1 MFVLWYDALMPQIG
15 EIAILPVAS
24 LESIGAFLDWG
35 QPKELFL
42 PFGEQTRTLRVG
54 EKVIVFI
61 YLDNTQRPCA
71 SMKIE
76 KHLNQ
81 SAPDVREGQA
91 VELLIFQETD
101 LGFKA
106 VINGKSVGML
116 YRNEIFQPLSI
127 GSASVGYVKTI
138 RPDGKMDLSLQPSGY
153 GGVDVF
159 IEKIIDA
166 LEKNGGYLEITDQ
179 SSPEVIS
186 RVFGMSKK
194 KYKMALGTLYKQQ
207 RVLLEPKGIRLRK

>member
-1 MFVLWYDALMPQIG
+1 MPQIG
-15 EIAILPVAS
+15 EIAVLPVAS

-42 PFGEQTRTLRVG
+42 PFGEQTRSLRVG

-61 YLDNTQRPCA
+61 YLDNMQRPCA

-76 KHLNQ
+76 KHL
-81 SAPDVREGQA
+81 SKSIPALKEGQA
-91 VELLIFQETD
+91 VELLIFQETE

-106 VINGKSVGML
+106 VINGKSAGML
-116 YRNEIFQPLSI
+116 YRNEVFQPLSI

-138 RPDGKMDLSLQPSGY
+138 RPDGKVDLSLQPSGY

-166 LEKNGGYLEITDQ
+166 LEQNGGYLEVTDQ
-179 SSPEVIS
+179 SSPETIS
-186 RVFGMSKK
+186 RLFGMSKK